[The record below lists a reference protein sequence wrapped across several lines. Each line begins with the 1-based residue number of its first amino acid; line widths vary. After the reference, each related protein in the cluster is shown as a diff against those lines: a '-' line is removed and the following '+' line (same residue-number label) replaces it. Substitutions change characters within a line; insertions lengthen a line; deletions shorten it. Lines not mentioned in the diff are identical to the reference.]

1 MQNAQVKD
9 VLHDKKIKLCKI
21 QLLLAQ
27 IVFENSRSTCCQWY
41 QQFLPALVGPKM
53 DLRMAS
59 NIMEVVSIGS
69 MNNNASATCA
79 STQRYSGYRQC
90 QVTATP
96 INVCMNNNAIA
107 LQRYSLQSIDPQ
119 ILHRS
124 SDLVTIRILAIKISD
139 AVDLLS

>member
-1 MQNAQVKD
+1 M
-9 VLHDKKIKLCKI
+9 
-21 QLLLAQ
+21 
-27 IVFENSRSTCCQWY
+27 
-41 QQFLPALVGPKM
+41 PALLVRPHNVTV
-53 DLRMAS
+53 DTD
-59 NIMEVVSIGS
+59 
-69 MNNNASATCA
+69 SAR
-79 STQRYSGYRQC
+79 SL
-90 QVTATP
+90 ATP